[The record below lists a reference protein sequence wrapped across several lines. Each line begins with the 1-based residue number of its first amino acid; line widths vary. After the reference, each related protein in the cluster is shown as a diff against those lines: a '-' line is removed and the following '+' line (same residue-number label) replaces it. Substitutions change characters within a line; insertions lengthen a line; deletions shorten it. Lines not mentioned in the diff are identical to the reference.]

1 MDNVDL
7 KKLYDD
13 YKNNFHNNSCKVEI
27 NYKKLSEFVV
37 KFNILDLHHLFVV
50 YTNLK
55 KLVLV
60 KQ

>member
-37 KFNILDLHHLFVV
+37 KF
-50 YTNLK
+50 
-55 KLVLV
+55 
-60 KQ
+60 